1 MTSVLYDVPGP
12 KAIRRNRILGAI
24 TVLVLIAIIGFVIW
38 RLVET
43 GQFTE
48 RKWAVFTYASVWQN
62 MILPALGNTLLAFA
76 VAAVGSLIFGILLA
90 IGRLSDHRV
99 VSVVVT
105 WITEILRAVP
115 VLVMMML
122 VYFGLPVL
130 GLKTTP
136 FIAVVAALIA
146 YNGSVLA
153 EVFRAGI
160 ESLPR
165 GQGEA
170 GYAIGLRK
178 SGVMAFILFPQ
189 AVRVMMPVIIAQLVV
204 TLKDTSLGSIITYDE
219 LLKLAKNLMS
229 QDGRPIIPTTI
240 VVSVIYISMCLLLS
254 WVAHIVQ
261 KRVSA
266 SPKAI
271 RLEADETAVMHEGTV
286 TEVIAA
292 QSTGKRPK
300 R

>member
-38 RLVET
+38 RLIET
-43 GQFTE
+43 GQFTA
-48 RKWAVFTYASVWQN
+48 RKWAVFTYASVWTDLV
-62 MILPALGNTLLAFA
+62 LPALANTLIAFA
-76 VAAVGSLIFGILLA
+76 VAAVGSLIFGILLV

-189 AVRVMMPVIIAQLVV
+189 AIRVMMPVIIAQLVV

-292 QSTGKRPK
+292 QTTPKKPK